1 MAEKDD
7 TNETGEGKEPTKK
20 ATRRRASRSRK
31 TAVAEAPTSEP
42 AVAVEAMPVAA
53 AVAAEEAPA
62 AVAAQGEAPSDADL
76 YTAAFEVRPDFR
88 DVSAT
93 LRGAMGAKGDV
104 GVDTVCIRLPRVVK
118 GVDVSGF
125 KARVHYVNAVGRLDC
140 ADVQLKAD
148 GADGLKAEWL
158 LGAVACEA
166 DGALAFSLELTEYAA
181 DGETVER
188 RWSSSVNSELKVKPS
203 YRAESALAPTV
214 VEDLVRRLRDGLA
227 ASGKATS
234 AAEAATKECR
244 SATAAANESKAAL
257 DAATES
263 VKAMLPLGLYLDEDG
278 YICQREED

>member
-1 MAEKDD
+1 MAEKDGVD
-7 TNETGEGKEPTKK
+7 VTVEAKEPTKR

-31 TAVAEAPTSEP
+31 AAAAEAPASE
-42 AVAVEAMPVAA
+42 AAAAVEAMPVA
-53 AVAAEEAPA
+53 VAAEEDPA
-62 AVAAQGEAPSDADL
+62 AAAAQGEAPGDADL

-88 DVSAT
+88 EVSAT

-125 KARVHYVNAVGRLDC
+125 KARVHYVNAAGRLDC
-140 ADVQLKAD
+140 ADVELKAD

-181 DGETVER
+181 DGETVKR
-188 RWSSSVNSELKVKPS
+188 RWSSSINSELKVKPS
-203 YRAESALAPTV
+203 YRAGSALAPTV
-214 VEDLVRRLRDGLA
+214 VEDLVQRLREGLA
-227 ASGKATS
+227 DSGKATS
-234 AAEAATKECR
+234 AAESAAEECR
-244 SATAAANESKAAL
+244 SATKAANESKAAL

-263 VKAMLPLGLYLDEDG
+263 VKALLPLGLYMDEEG